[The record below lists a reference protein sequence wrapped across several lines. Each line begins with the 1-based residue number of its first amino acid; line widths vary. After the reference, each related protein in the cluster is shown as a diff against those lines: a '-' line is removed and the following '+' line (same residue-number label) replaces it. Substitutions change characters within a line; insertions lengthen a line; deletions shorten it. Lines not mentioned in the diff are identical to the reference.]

1 MAAVTGAAV
10 PSAALGGLLSA
21 AAMGWVVLG
30 RVRAGPVAVHAA
42 AY

>member
-1 MAAVTGAAV
+1 MAAVAGAAV
-10 PSAALGGLLSA
+10 PSATLGGLLSA
-21 AAMGWVVLG
+21 AAVGRAVLG